1 MKYYYLVHDSIKK
14 SKSTSFLHINSKTL
28 DLSYDEQGY
37 LDYSEPLSLLVRGEE
52 RETCLYFPFYEK
64 SINYI
69 DLMTYEL
76 KSVLEQF
83 NLPEHKWYK
92 AEAGYDLKLINRM
105 KKIFNTEYD
114 IDLNEK
120 RGYWVLQI
128 LDKKIE
134 KLAFELI
141 DFQLNDYD
149 TFTFKSRK
157 YLGVGAI
164 KTYEDYRQ
172 VRKTKI
178 QANNSYPEPSVYK
191 YQKNYDI
198 LWGGVH
204 IVFNEKVKKA
214 LEATSII
221 TPENGLQ
228 FAEFTDYEIEMLGES
243 I

>member
-1 MKYYYLVHDSIKK
+1 
-14 SKSTSFLHINSKTL
+14 
-28 DLSYDEQGY
+28 
-37 LDYSEPLSLLVRGEE
+37 
-52 RETCLYFPFYEK
+52 
-64 SINYI
+64 
-69 DLMTYEL
+69 MTYEL

-83 NLPEHKWYK
+83 NMPEHKWYK
-92 AEAGYDLKLINRM
+92 AEASYDLKLINRM

-134 KLAFELI
+134 ELAFELI

-172 VRKTKI
+172 VRKTEI

-198 LWGGVH
+198 LCGGVH

-214 LEATSII
+214 LEATNII
-221 TPENGLQ
+221 TTENGLE
-228 FAEFTDYEIEMLGES
+228 FVEFTDYEIEMLGE
-243 I
+243 